1 MSDHMCVCSPAGA
14 WGLLTGAAQACLSVC
29 PSVCLSDILR
39 RCLVSDHMRV
49 CAALQARG
57 QLTGAA
63 QARWRHTMGP
73 AGIKGSAFQRVR
85 LHLHHLLM
93 QCTARSSRSTSPHAT
108 HCPLITFTTCSNNA
122 LPTHRVHHLLM
133 QCTARSSRSP
143 SPHATHCPLI
153 TFTTCSSNALPTH
166 RVHHLLMPCTAHAS
180 YALLLLCKCIAIV
193 LSRNTICKSKWSDE
207 FGLCQKCALQLQLKA
222 GAKSTASA

>member
-1 MSDHMCVCSPAGA
+1 MSAA
-14 WGLLTGAAQACLSVC
+14 LQARGLLTGAAQACLSVC
-29 PSVCLSDILR
+29 PSVSLSDILR

-93 QCTARSSRSTSPHAT
+93 QCTARSSRS
-108 HCPLITFTTCSNNA
+108 
-122 LPTHRVHHLLM
+122 
-133 QCTARSSRSP
+133 P

-166 RVHHLLMPCTAHAS
+166 RVHHLLMQCTAHSSHSASAMPCIAHAS
-180 YALLLLCKCIAIV
+180 YALILLCKCIAIV

-207 FGLCQKCALQLQLKA
+207 LCLCQKCDLQLQPKA
-222 GAKSTASA
+222 GASSTVSA